1 MVAEPTTQINVDR
14 ARLLPAVKKKEAMA
28 QRLTIQVKRV
38 YDPAVRGDGQR
49 ILVDRLW
56 PRGFTKAALR
66 ADAWLKEV
74 APSDALR
81 RWSGHDPVKWPEFVR
96 RYHAELDAR
105 PEVWQP
111 LREAARRGPITL
123 LFSARDTEHNNA
135 VALRGYLLARTAGRS
150 AAPSRGA
157 RPRR

>member
-1 MVAEPTTQINVDR
+1 M
-14 ARLLPAVKKKEAMA
+14 AR
-28 QRLTIQVKRV
+28 RLIIQVKRG
-38 YDPAVRGDGQR
+38 YDPPRPADGRR

-56 PRGFTKAALR
+56 PRGLSKATLR

-81 RWSGHDPVKWPEFVR
+81 RWFGHDPARWPEFVR

-105 PEVWQP
+105 PQTWQP

-123 LFSARDTEHNNA
+123 LFSAHDAAHNNA
-135 VALRGYLLARTAGRS
+135 VALRDYLVTKAARRS
-150 AAPSRGA
+150 APPRRAA
-157 RPRR
+157 RP